1 MVWFL
6 RKWDFK
12 LVNCSPAKMGI
23 LEGESWMAPF
33 YRVRPI
39 FRAQL
44 GQMPLTKWDSER
56 VRKPSGTAT
65 DGVGD
70 VVQADGAETLL
81 AEEVDVDVLV
91 VVVVVAQTEFVARHA
106 RSSLDDMDE
115 VVGAK
120 QGHRA
125 RDDRLVD
132 RQEGGL
138 PVPSSSW
145 VRRPSRARW
154 RSAHGWPWGGCR
166 GLPSMYR
173 EIACPYPWFC
183 FSTEFFYQE
192 DATGGVGDAHPVVDP
207 VADDP

>member
-1 MVWFL
+1 M
-6 RKWDFK
+6 DG
-12 LVNCSPAKMGI
+12 PI
-23 LEGESWMAPF
+23 LSREAH
-33 YRVRPI
+33 
-39 FRAQL
+39 L
-44 GQMPLTKWDSER
+44 
-56 VRKPSGTAT
+56 SGTIGT
-65 DGVGD
+65 DAPDQMGFGTGEEAFGNGHGRGGD

-138 PVPSSSW
+138 QFLH
-145 VRRPSRARW
+145 RL
-154 RSAHGWPWGGCR
+154 G
-166 GLPSMYR
+166 
-173 EIACPYPWFC
+173 
-183 FSTEFFYQE
+183 
-192 DATGGVGDAHPVVDP
+192 P
-207 VADDP
+207 VALQERAGDQHTVGRGPDAVVFHQCIERLLVHILGFAFQLSFSIRRTRRVESVMRTRWSILLPTIHSIWSSASQTTT